1 MNRSEILKTADQLIN
16 SDRAKVYGPAKKN
29 HEDIA
34 KIWSVIL
41 GIEVTDWQVVLCMAG
56 VKISR
61 IIKTPKHTDSWV
73 DLTAYGAIG
82 GDITDESNN
91 REPVQRAKRGRP
103 KKK

>member
-1 MNRSEILKTADQLIN
+1 M
-16 SDRAKVYGPAKKN
+16 
-29 HEDIA
+29 
-34 KIWSVIL
+34 
-41 GIEVTDWQVVLCMAG
+41 LCMAG

-91 REPVQRAKRGRP
+91 RESVQGKKRGRP
-103 KKK
+103 RSK